1 MSMNR
6 PIPSWENQRVW
17 LIGAS
22 SGIGAACAQMLAQ
35 QGARVAVS
43 ARRADVLAQLGLP
56 DESLLLPMDALAIAQ
71 WQQSLDQI
79 VSAWGGVDL
88 VLICHADYQPTRAWE
103 LQAEA
108 ARRMVDINL
117 GSVYSGLATV
127 LPQLLEQ
134 QRGGIGVIASVAGYF
149 GMPNALTYA
158 PMKAALINL
167 AENLYLDLAPRGLG
181 VYLICPGFVDTR
193 LTRNN
198 TFAMPALLTPTQAAQ
213 AILSG
218 LQRGKFEIHFP
229 WRFSRLLK
237 LLRLLPFSWR
247 SYLIQRGVKP

>member
-6 PIPSWENQRVW
+6 PISSWQGQRVW
-17 LIGAS
+17 LVGAS
-22 SGIGAACAQMLAQ
+22 SGIGAACAQLLAQ

-56 DESLLLPMDALAIAQ
+56 DGSLLLPLDALQAAQ
-71 WQQSLDQI
+71 WQQSLEQI
-79 VSAWGGVDL
+79 VAAWGGVDL

-103 LQAEA
+103 LQGDV

-117 GSVYSGLATV
+117 GSVYTGLATV
-127 LPQLLEQ
+127 LPQLLAQ
-134 QRGGIGVIASVAGYF
+134 QCGGIGMIASVAGYF

-193 LTRNN
+193 LTRSNR
-198 TFAMPALLTPTQAAQ
+198 FAMPALQTPEQAAQ
-213 AILSG
+213 AILRG
-218 LQRGKFEIHFP
+218 LQRGEFEIHFP
-229 WRFSRLLK
+229 KRFTRLLK
-237 LLRLLPFSWR
+237 LLQLLPFSWR
-247 SYLIQRGVKP
+247 SFLMQKGIQS